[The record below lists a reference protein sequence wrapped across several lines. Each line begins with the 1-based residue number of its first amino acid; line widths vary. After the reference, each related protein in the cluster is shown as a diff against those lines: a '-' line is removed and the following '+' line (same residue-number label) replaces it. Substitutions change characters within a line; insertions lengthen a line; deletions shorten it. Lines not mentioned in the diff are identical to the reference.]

1 MERSK
6 ENISM
11 IKQEKQH
18 KSGIKPLWT
27 EGLRIDSVIV
37 LFWPFVDQINRINFT
52 WLNKRADNNFN
63 KWKTASNKTF
73 QGLRWR
79 LLLKWKNEMNTLC
92 DVLYTYS
99 YFHVYAYVLSR
110 LSEHDCSGYTL
121 CQGLL
126 TVCLCAVHVC
136 MFSESSWN
144 DCQHFAT
151 WCWLL
156 VKCSQ
161 DKLNCVKISVFFFR
175 VSLFIWVLTEGNWT
189 CLSCL
194 KDVSSK
200 RLHQFISS
208 SSTFAWGGI
217 RLVLWWYVRFHSMF
231 GLLYLP
237 QVLD

>member
-161 DKLNCVKISVFFFR
+161 DKLNCVKISVFFF
-175 VSLFIWVLTEGNWT
+175 VSLYLSECWQKETGLAWVAWKTFHPRG
-189 CLSCL
+189 
-194 KDVSSK
+194 
-200 RLHQFISS
+200 FISS
-208 SSTFAWGGI
+208 SVLHPHSLGGGLDWFFGDMFAST
-217 RLVLWWYVRFHSMF
+217 VC
-231 GLLYLP
+231 
-237 QVLD
+237 LDCCIYRKF